1 MITVLIHISNEEPI
15 LGEMEMLPEPSDLLL
30 RVIHPRKKDG
40 KDLPYLQPNV
50 MEVIWPVQRITFIE
64 IMPSEDEDQI
74 FGTVRE

>member
-15 LGEMEMLPEPSDLLL
+15 LGEVETLPEPSDLLL

-40 KDLPYLQPNV
+40 KDLPFLQPNV

-64 IMPSEDEDQI
+64 VMPSEDEDQI

>member
-15 LGEMEMLPEPSDLLL
+15 LGEVETLPEPSDLLM

-40 KDLPYLQPNV
+40 KDLPYLQPSV

-64 IMPSEDEDQI
+64 VMPNEEEDQI